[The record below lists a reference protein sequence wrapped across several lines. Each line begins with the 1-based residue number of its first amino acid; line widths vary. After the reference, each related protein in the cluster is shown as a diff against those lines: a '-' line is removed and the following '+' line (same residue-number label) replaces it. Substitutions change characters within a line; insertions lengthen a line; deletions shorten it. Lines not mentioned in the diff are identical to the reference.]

1 MQALGLA
8 AFSFCMVSPH
18 PFSSEIVFLPLQHSF
33 ASCEM
38 LLLQSRGTLG
48 TLTFASTFHSKYQ
61 KVQKYEEPN
70 TISL

>member
-18 PFSSEIVFLPLQHSF
+18 PFSSEIVFFPPQLSF
-33 ASCEM
+33 ASCEI

-48 TLTFASTFHSKYQ
+48 SLTFASTFHSQYQ
-61 KVQKYEEPN
+61 KVQKYEELN